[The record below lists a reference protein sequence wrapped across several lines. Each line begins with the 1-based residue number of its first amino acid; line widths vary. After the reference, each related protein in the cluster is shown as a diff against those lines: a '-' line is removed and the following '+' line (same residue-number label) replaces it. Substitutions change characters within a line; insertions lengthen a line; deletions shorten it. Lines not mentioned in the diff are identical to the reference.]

1 MWIQILYT
9 FLKFLYLK
17 CINLYLLHF
26 LTEFNDSQPVTEKNL
41 LKLPLLCSTC
51 KYVMNTLS
59 DAQSHLSSNPN
70 CRTSQFKC
78 LLCPKLFIWPATL
91 MKHFREQHEGPGG
104 ITRVARRMWY
114 FCDVC
119 KKPLLSKHALSLH
132 RSKFHGLNQPNTA
145 GTEG

>member
-1 MWIQILYT
+1 M
-9 FLKFLYLK
+9 
-17 CINLYLLHF
+17 
-26 LTEFNDSQPVTEKNL
+26 
-41 LKLPLLCSTC
+41 PLLCSTC